1 MANRGLLEDD
11 PNDWKS
17 SVQGPAGTIQL
28 EPISIGEG
36 ILMRFLQFKAMTY
49 KSLIMIFKREWI
61 STLLRLLVPGLLI
74 LIVFLGIIL
83 APAFTSGLPLAV
95 TSLLH
100 PTRADINS
108 AASSDELAGE
118 HTQVPGADASPSSL
132 MALCLTIADR

>member
-1 MANRGLLEDD
+1 MQELGSMANRGLLEDD

-61 STLLRLLVPGLLI
+61 STLLRLLVPALLI

-83 APAFTSGLPLAV
+83 APAFTSGLRLAC
-95 TSLLH
+95 LLSVS
-100 PTRADINS
+100 NS
-108 AASSDELAGE
+108 
-118 HTQVPGADASPSSL
+118 
-132 MALCLTIADR
+132 R